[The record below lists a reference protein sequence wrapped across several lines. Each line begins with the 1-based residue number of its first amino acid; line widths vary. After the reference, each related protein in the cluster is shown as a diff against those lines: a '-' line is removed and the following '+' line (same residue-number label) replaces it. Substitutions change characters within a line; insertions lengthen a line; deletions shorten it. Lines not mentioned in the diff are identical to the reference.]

1 MNEPQIYKYNE
12 SNNLEEEETP
22 SKKRVTWSEV
32 LEDRIE
38 ADDEVLTLG
47 KSFLEQFSLGACIYV
62 TWVTIVW
69 NYNT

>member
-1 MNEPQIYKYNE
+1 MNKYNE
-12 SNNLEEEETP
+12 SNKLEEEETP

-47 KSFLEQFSLGACIYV
+47 KSFWSIFS
-62 TWVTIVW
+62 
-69 NYNT
+69 

>member
-47 KSFLEQFSLGACIYV
+47 KSFWSNFLWELVYMLHG
-62 TWVTIVW
+62 
-69 NYNT
+69 